1 MCDQKFG
8 KKKKKQMNS
17 NSVLKSLIEEFL
29 PYAKEKLGI
38 KKPIEIIL
46 KTDKQNAKDPLGKT
60 AYYDPQNGSITLY
73 IVGRH
78 PKVITRSLS
87 HELVH
92 DWQEQNGQFKND
104 RFGIGEDYFRRN
116 KYLREIEREAFEKGN
131 MLFRQWTDEKKNVR
145 KN

>member
-1 MCDQKFG
+1 
-8 KKKKKQMNS
+8 MNS

-73 IVGRH
+73 PGNSYKINNTNCKIFH
-78 PKVITRSLS
+78 IS
-87 HELVH
+87 
-92 DWQEQNGQFKND
+92 
-104 RFGIGEDYFRRN
+104 EDNIFHT
-116 KYLREIEREAFEKGN
+116 G
-131 MLFRQWTDEKKNVR
+131 
-145 KN
+145 